1 MPIKTHS
8 GFFKLLSSRTRVR
21 ILKLLLEHDDLTV
34 DNLAT
39 HLEVSVPT
47 ISRHLQLLRIQD
59 LVTFRQDAQ
68 TRYYHVNKEEIIRGI
83 SSFIEDLGIT
93 LQ

>member
-39 HLEVSVPT
+39 RLEVSVPT

-68 TRYYHVNKEEIIRGI
+68 TRYYHVNKEEIVRGI
-83 SSFIEDLGIT
+83 TSFIEDLGIT
-93 LQ
+93 L